1 MSSDSSKT
9 AEIIAPPPLLY
20 LTALTI
26 GLVFQALLPQPILSS
41 APLSQGIGVLLFVLG
56 GLLTRWSFITMR
68 RVGTSGNPRKT
79 STALATSGPFR
90 ISRNPIYLAMT
101 GMYLGISFF
110 INSAWSLVLLVP
122 LLFVMHW
129 GVIFREE
136 RYLAKQFGQ
145 EYLEYKSMVR
155 RWL

>member
-1 MSSDSSKT
+1 
-9 AEIIAPPPLLY
+9 
-20 LTALTI
+20 
-26 GLVFQALLPQPILSS
+26 
-41 APLSQGIGVLLFVLG
+41 
-56 GLLTRWSFITMR
+56 MR
-68 RVGTSGNPRKT
+68 KIGTSGNPRET
-79 STALATSGPFR
+79 STALAINGPFR

-110 INSAWSLVLLVP
+110 TNSLWSLVLLVP
-122 LLFVMHW
+122 LLSVMHW

-145 EYLEYKSMVR
+145 AYLEYKSMVP